1 MRCSPGVPEGERQS
15 GSIQKDFTF
24 KVLLDACRCR
34 ALKRILTQL
43 SFPYSHTIMRMN
55 SKCLNLFL
63 VLGLAACASSGTPV
77 APEPVAPAEVAP
89 GPAAAPSSAL
99 GFTSA
104 QADRGR
110 DVFRSACTT
119 CHYSEEFSDQTFKR
133 SWRRSSAGDLYDF
146 ISTAMPEDAPGS
158 LPPAQYAEIVAYFL
172 QMNGFEAG
180 SMELPAD
187 ADALSELSLAPLG
200 G

>member
-1 MRCSPGVPEGERQS
+1 
-15 GSIQKDFTF
+15 
-24 KVLLDACRCR
+24 
-34 ALKRILTQL
+34 
-43 SFPYSHTIMRMN
+43 MRMN

-63 VLGLAACASSGTPV
+63 VLGLAACASSGAPV
-77 APEPVAPAEVAP
+77 APEPAAPAEAAP
-89 GPAAAPSSAL
+89 EPAAAPSSAL

-119 CHYSEEFSDQTFKR
+119 CHYSEEFNDQTFKR

-172 QMNGFEAG
+172 QMNGFEAS

>member
-1 MRCSPGVPEGERQS
+1 
-15 GSIQKDFTF
+15 
-24 KVLLDACRCR
+24 
-34 ALKRILTQL
+34 
-43 SFPYSHTIMRMN
+43 MRMN
-55 SKCLNLFL
+55 SKCLNLSL
-63 VLGLAACASSGTPV
+63 VLGLAACASSGAPTPEPAAPAEAAPVEV
-77 APEPVAPAEVAP
+77 APEP
-89 GPAAAPSSAL
+89 AAVSSSAL

-119 CHYSEEFSDQTFKR
+119 CHYSEEFNDQTFKR

-146 ISTAMPEDAPGS
+146 IATAMPEDAPGS

-187 ADALSELSLAPLG
+187 ADPLSELSLAPLG

>member
-1 MRCSPGVPEGERQS
+1 
-15 GSIQKDFTF
+15 
-24 KVLLDACRCR
+24 
-34 ALKRILTQL
+34 
-43 SFPYSHTIMRMN
+43 MRMN
-55 SKCLNLFL
+55 SKCLNLSL
-63 VLGLAACASSGTPV
+63 VLGLAACASSGAP
-77 APEPVAPAEVAP
+77 APEPAAPAE
-89 GPAAAPSSAL
+89 AAPAEAAPEPPAVSSSAL

-119 CHYSEEFSDQTFKR
+119 CHYSEEFNDQTFKR

-146 ISTAMPEDAPGS
+146 IATAMPEDAPGS

>member
-15 GSIQKDFTF
+15 SSIQKDFTF

-34 ALKRILTQL
+34 GLKRILTQL

-63 VLGLAACASSGTPV
+63 VLGLAACASSGTPA

-110 DVFRSACTT
+110 DVFRSTCTT
-119 CHYSEEFSDQTFKR
+119 CHYSEEFNDQTFKR

-158 LPPAQYAEIVAYFL
+158 LPPAQYAEIIAYFL